1 MAKNTKTKDGKA
13 TRKGCVKNRSQ
24 YKNEKTGV
32 YLKRN
37 EKGQFI
43 SGKKTPYKSVR
54 KEKKKEKK

>member
-1 MAKNTKTKDGKA
+1 MAKNAKTKTGKS

-24 YKNEKTGV
+24 YHNTKTGIFM
-32 YLKRN
+32 KRN

-54 KEKKKEKK
+54 KEKKKK